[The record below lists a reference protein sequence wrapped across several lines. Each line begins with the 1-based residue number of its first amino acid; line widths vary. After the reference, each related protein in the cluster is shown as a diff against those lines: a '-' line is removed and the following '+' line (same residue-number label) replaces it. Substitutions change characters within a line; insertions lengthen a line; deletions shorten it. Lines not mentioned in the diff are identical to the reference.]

1 MYNKYMKF
9 YEEFDLLWK
18 KKAQYNKQECFPLD
32 LNVLAYFYQMF
43 LF

>member
-1 MYNKYMKF
+1 M
-9 YEEFDLLWK
+9 K

-32 LNVLAYFYQMF
+32 LNILAYFYQMF